1 MGIKI
6 GLDIGVASVG
16 WAVVDDEYTVLE
28 NGVNL
33 FSEAAAANNETRR
46 SMRGT
51 RRLIRRRKTRIAD
64 FNKLWLANGFDIPD
78 SHILNIV
85 ETEVRALSEAVSS
98 DELYD
103 ILKAIL
109 KHRGISY
116 LEDGDVKGSSEYAEG
131 IKRNQNE
138 LMTKLPCEIQ
148 LERLRTYGFYRGQS
162 VVEDAVI
169 SNVFTLSKYREQA
182 AEILETQ
189 LRYNDRLTED
199 FAADFMELF
208 NRKRAYYDGPGNE
221 KSRTD
226 YGKYTTKRDENGH
239 FITEENI
246 FEKLIGTCSVYPSE
260 RRASG
265 ASYTAQEYNCLSDL
279 NNLKVNG
286 EPLTRGQKIEIIDTI
301 KQSNTVNMRKII
313 KNVIGEEI
321 TSFEGARID
330 ANEKEIFH
338 TFEAYRKMK
347 KELGKAGFDVDALSA
362 EELDAIANVLTI
374 CTDKDQILN
383 AFENR
388 FFDLPQTLSLSD
400 EVKNVLVD
408 IRKKNPSLF
417 SRYQSFSIK
426 VMREDLI
433 PAMYEENKNQMQILT
448 EMGVFKKDHD
458 DFKGRKYI
466 PTEVFTE
473 EIYNPVVVRSARAAV
488 KIINALIKKYP
499 VIDEIIIEMPRD
511 KNSDEEKDRI
521 RKQQRLNENEIKDI
535 RKKISDQYGFEIK
548 EEHFKNHKG
557 LTLKL
562 KLWNEQ
568 EGKCLYSGKA
578 IDIRE
583 LVENQNAF
591 EVDHI
596 IPLSISLDD
605 SRNNKA
611 LVYAIENQRKG
622 NRTPYQY
629 LNTKADGWA
638 YEEYRQM
645 VLRLPYKPGKRRNL
659 LFEEDIT
666 KLDVVQGFIHRNLTD
681 TAYASRVVL
690 NTLQDFFKAN
700 EAETKVSVIR
710 GAFTHQ
716 MRVNLKLDKYRDED
730 YSHHAVD
737 AMLIAYSKMGYNAWH
752 RLQGEVI
759 DFETGEILRD
769 APEKLIDDDTY
780 KKILYEEKWYAIRQ
794 EITRAQREIKY
805 HFYVDRKINRGL
817 CNQTIR
823 GSRTIDGTTYKINYL
838 NIYKDFKLFDEKI
851 KNGKED
857 SFLMKRN
864 DPKTWEA
871 LMQIYEEYQD
881 AANPFV
887 EYQKETGDYVRKYA
901 KKHNGPK
908 VEVLKYK
915 DGEVGSCID
924 ISHKYGHERGS
935 KKVFL
940 EQLVPYRT
948 DVYRNEKTG
957 KYYLAGLKYSDFLC
971 TKDGYKIDEDAYT
984 KVLMQDKVIAPGQN
998 REDLA
1003 GLGYVYQFSLFKN
1016 DIIVYEKDGEL
1027 YKERFLSRTM
1037 PKQFNYI
1044 ETKPLDAKRFEG
1056 KDRNLVGLSKT
1067 THIHKINTDVLGNEY
1082 VVYQEKMPNI

>member
-1 MGIKI
+1 MGIKV

-28 NGVNL
+28 SGVNK
-33 FSEAAAANNETRR
+33 FSEATASNNETRR
-46 SMRGT
+46 SMRGS
-51 RRLIRRRKTRIAD
+51 RRLTRRRKTRIAD
-64 FNKLWLANGFDIPD
+64 FNKLWLANKFDIPD

-85 ETEVRALSEAVSS
+85 ETEVRALSEAISN

-162 VVEDAVI
+162 VVEDVVI
-169 SNVFTLSKYREQA
+169 SNVFTISKYREQA
-182 AEILETQ
+182 TRILETQ
-189 LRYNDRLTED
+189 LQYNDRLTED
-199 FAADFMELF
+199 FVADFMELF

-226 YGKYTTKRDENGH
+226 YGKYTTKQDASGH

-286 EPLTRGQKIEIIDTI
+286 VPLTREQKIEIINTI
-301 KQSNTVNMRKII
+301 KQSNVVNMRKII
-313 KNVIGEEI
+313 KNIIGEEI
-321 TSFEGARID
+321 TLLEGARID
-330 ANEKEIFH
+330 VNEKEIFH

-347 KELGKAGFDVDALSA
+347 KELGMVGFDVDALSV
-362 EELDAIANVLTI
+362 EEFDAIADVLTI

-383 AFENR
+383 AFDNR
-388 FFDLPQTLSLSD
+388 FFNLPQSLSLSD
-400 EVKNVLVD
+400 KVKNVLVD
-408 IRKKNPSLF
+408 IRKKNASLF
-417 SRYQSFSIK
+417 SKYQSFSIK

-433 PAMYEENKNQMQILT
+433 PTMYEENKNQMQILT
-448 EMGVFKKDHD
+448 EMGVFKKEHC

-473 EIYNPVVVRSARAAV
+473 EIYNPVVVKSARAAV
-488 KIINALIKKYP
+488 KIINALIKQYSE
-499 VIDEIIIEMPRD
+499 IDEIVIEMPRD
-511 KNSDEEKDRI
+511 KNSDEEKNRI

-535 RKKISDQYGFEIK
+535 RKKIDDQYGFEIK
-548 EEHFKNHKG
+548 EEHFRHHKG
-557 LTLKL
+557 LALKL

-578 IDIRE
+578 IDIQE
-583 LVENQNAF
+583 LIENQNAF

-611 LVYAIENQRKG
+611 LVFAIENQRKG

-629 LNTKADGWA
+629 LSAKTGGWS
-638 YEEYRQM
+638 YEEYQQM
-645 VLRLPYKPGKRRNL
+645 VLSLPYKAGKRRNL

-666 KLDVVQGFIHRNLTD
+666 KLDVVQGFIHRNLID

-690 NTLQDFFKAN
+690 NTLQDFFRAN
-700 EAETKVSVIR
+700 DAATKVSVIR

-730 YSHHAVD
+730 YSHHAID

-752 RLQGEVI
+752 KLQGEVI

-769 APEKLIDDDTY
+769 DTEKFADDNTY

-794 EITRAQREIKY
+794 EITRARQEIKY

-823 GSRTIDGTTYKINYL
+823 GSRTIEGAIYKINKL
-838 NIYKDFKLFDEKI
+838 NIYKDFKLFNEKI
-851 KNGKED
+851 KKGKED
-857 SFLMKRN
+857 SFLMKQN

-871 LMQIYEEYQD
+871 LMQIYKKYQD

-901 KKHNGPK
+901 KNHNGPK
-908 VEVLKYK
+908 VEVLKYV
-915 DGEVGSCID
+915 DGKVGSCID
-924 ISHKYGHERGS
+924 ISHKYGHEKGA

-940 EQLVPYRT
+940 ESLSPYRT
-948 DVYRNEKTG
+948 DVYQHEKTG
-957 KYYLAGLKYSDFLC
+957 RYYLAGLKYAHFIC
-971 TKDGYKIDEDAYT
+971 TKEGYRIDEDAYT
-984 KVLMQDKVIAPGQN
+984 KVLLQDKVIVPGQSRQN
-998 REDLA
+998 LA
-1003 GLGYVYQFSLFKN
+1003 ELGYQYIFSLYKD
-1016 DIIVYEKDGEL
+1016 DIIVYEKNGEW
-1027 YKERFLSRTM
+1027 YKERFLSRTR
-1037 PKQFNYI
+1037 PESFNYI
-1044 ETKPLDAKRFEG
+1044 ETKPLVAEKFEG
-1056 KDRNLVGLSKT
+1056 KEQNQVSLSKT

-1082 VVYQEKMPNI
+1082 VVYKEKMPDI